1 MGIWFHAPGRWKCWF
16 NMLFSLFQ
24 WTQCCFLQALLRV
37 GRKMQLWRNFFLN
50 ISQTFLPC
58 GSCTGS
64 ILVDS
69 LVLLPLPIVTR
80 GLYTLQHCTTAL
92 ALACGG
98 KKIGWRA
105 IPQMFTSPTCPQ
117 AFRLVT
123 YLSFLFFLFQIQ
135 IQIHTNTN
143 THTQTQLEY
152 WDIDYLHC
160 EFRSTIHLHFHEVQA
175 ICRRHG
181 WTINEITSLKGSYV

>member
-1 MGIWFHAPGRWKCWF
+1 MGS
-16 NMLFSLFQ
+16 MLQDAENVDLICLSLFFQ
-24 WTQCCFLQALLRV
+24 WTQQCCFLQALLRV

-143 THTQTQLEY
+143 THANTVGILGY
-152 WDIDYLHC
+152 WLVALRISQHPSSSL
-160 EFRSTIHLHFHEVQA
+160 SWSASNMLTT
-175 ICRRHG
+175 
-181 WTINEITSLKGSYV
+181 WINH